1 MKDQN
6 KLLKKCI
13 LNDIPAIVFQ
23 GTDGCAIEILQ
34 AAADIYKKNGCSE
47 EFLYD
52 FKQLIENFKG
62 YQAENPKEIKVP
74 ALTDYEKEVVRMN
87 MQDAN
92 LTPQLPNEIE
102 DFREKKNPRRKDN
115 QDAFNKAENNILN
128 EKHPNVTPN
137 KEICSSK
144 SRTLIGDFTA
154 GKDSQMTNF
163 RILDKSTGKTESINT
178 NGIDLSKE
186 SPATLKKILSGGKA
200 NTSSGLLQLSKTSL
214 GWGLTVVKQLFSTVD
229 TSAEI

>member
-163 RILDKSTGKTESINT
+163 RILDKSTGKTEPLNT
-178 NGIDLSKE
+178 NIDLSKE
-186 SPATLKKILSGGKA
+186 SPEPLKKLLSGGKSELK
-200 NTSSGLLQLSKTSL
+200 TGSFQLNKTAI
-214 GWGLTVVKQLFSTVD
+214 GWSITAVKQIFTTAES
-229 TSAEI
+229 SAGI